1 MTSCS
6 TGTGMMHGLMGLIV
20 GDGDDDDDDDDDSG
34 KCES

>member
-20 GDGDDDDDDDDDSG
+20 GDGDDDDDDDSG

>member
-20 GDGDDDDDDDDDSG
+20 GDGDDEDDEDDSG

>member
-20 GDGDDDDDDDDDSG
+20 GDGDDDDDDSG